1 MAISEI
7 SNQGALPGSVR
18 EKKLKEAAR
27 PRTDRGD
34 SVELSTEAKSLF
46 EAGEQK
52 RMEEIQQKIRDKF
65 YFRQDVT
72 EKVVDGILRDLTK

>member
-18 EKKLKEAAR
+18 EKKLKEPAR
-27 PRTDRGD
+27 PRTGRGD